1 MSTEER
7 DESQPRPRKVISDGK
22 TQTRILK
29 EDLTIKVITDLKE
42 TTMNGDH
49 ITVLTGMTVEVIILM
64 GITALME
71 TDRVARVR
79 MITVMAVTTNRIIAI
94 MVETVAMATLTVKAA
109 ITADLLTVTIA
120 LMATTIVLT
129 EMTVLMETIVRTIV
143 RLVRAMK
150 TEERLIRSL
159 RLAMLFRVMV

>member
-1 MSTEER
+1 
-7 DESQPRPRKVISDGK
+7 
-22 TQTRILK
+22 
-29 EDLTIKVITDLKE
+29 
-42 TTMNGDH
+42 MNGDH

-64 GITALME
+64 GTTALME

-109 ITADLLTVTIA
+109 IIADLLMETIA
-120 LMATTIVLT
+120 LMATTIVLMA
-129 EMTVLMETIVRTIV
+129 MTVLMETIVRTIV

-159 RLAMLFRVMV
+159 RPAMLFRVMV

>member
-1 MSTEER
+1 
-7 DESQPRPRKVISDGK
+7 
-22 TQTRILK
+22 
-29 EDLTIKVITDLKE
+29 
-42 TTMNGDH
+42 
-49 ITVLTGMTVEVIILM
+49 
-64 GITALME
+64 
-71 TDRVARVR
+71 
-79 MITVMAVTTNRIIAI
+79 

>member
-29 EDLTIKVITDLKE
+29 EDLTIKVITDLRE

-49 ITVLTGMTVEVIILM
+49 ITAEVIILM
-64 GITALME
+64 GTTALME

-79 MITVMAVTTNRIIAI
+79 MITVMAVTTNRITAI
-94 MVETVAMATLTVKAA
+94 MVETVAMATLIVKAA
-109 ITADLLTVTIA
+109 ITADLLMVAIALTVTTIA
-120 LMATTIVLT
+120 LLT
-129 EMTVLMETIVRTIV
+129 AMTVLMGTIVRTIV
-143 RLVRAMK
+143 RLARTMK
-150 TEERLIRSL
+150 TEERLIRLL
-159 RLAMLFRVMV
+159 RPAKVFRVMV